1 MEDTALKFI
10 ASFQM
15 ALGSPVP
22 SSPVT
27 LLDGVSLPSVFAVSD
42 LAQASIAVAGSSL
55 ASFVALNS
63 GDPAPGVVV
72 DRNLASAWFAG
83 SIRPQGWELVPAWDT
98 VGGDYEC
105 RDGWIRL
112 HTNVLHHRAA
122 ALAVLA
128 VPEDRTAIAAA
139 VGTWSN
145 QELEHAVVA
154 AGGAAAAMRSITEW
168 QAHPQGRAVAGEPLM
183 WTQRT
188 SNAGRRSAR
197 LGSSERP
204 LDGIRVLDLTRVLA
218 GPVATRLLAGWGADV
233 LRIDLPDWDE
243 PAIVPEVTLGK
254 RCARLNLRTPDG
266 RSRFL
271 GLLGSADVLVHGYR
285 PDALDRLGLGDEV
298 RDDVCPGLIDVSLD
312 AYGWTGPWHQR
323 RGFDSLVQ
331 MSSGIADAGRIV
343 TGGDRPAP
351 LPVQALDHA
360 ADYLL
365 AAAAITGLTRRQIE
379 GTGSRWRTS
388 LAGVADLLIKAMPLQ
403 VPANPSSSPATCDPV
418 GPIER
423 TAWGDAL
430 RLPPP
435 LIVHGSPL
443 DWALPARRLG
453 ADRPQWLDRDN
464 E

>member
-1 MEDTALKFI
+1 MTDTTLKFI
-10 ASFQM
+10 ADFQT

-22 SSPVT
+22 SSAVE
-27 LLDGVSLPSVFAVSD
+27 LLDGGSLPSVLAVSD
-42 LAQASIAVAGSSL
+42 LAQASISVAGSSL

-63 GDPAPGVVV
+63 RDPAPSVVV
-72 DRNLASAWFAG
+72 DRDLASAWFAG
-83 SIRPQGWELVPAWDT
+83 SIRPQGWDLLPAWDA

-112 HTNVLHHRAA
+112 HTNAIHHRAA

-128 VPEDRTAIAAA
+128 VPEDRAAIAAA
-139 VGTWSN
+139 VATWST
-145 QELEHAVVA
+145 QDLENAVVA

-168 QAHPQGRAVAGEPLM
+168 QAHPQGRMVADEPLM

-188 SNAGRRSAR
+188 SIAVQRSAW
-197 LGSSERP
+197 LGNHERP
-204 LDGIRVLDLTRVLA
+204 LAGIRVLDLTRVLA
-218 GPVATRLLAGWGADV
+218 GPVATRLLAGWGAEV
-233 LRIDLPDWDE
+233 LRIDPPDWDE

-254 RCARLNLRTPDG
+254 RCARLNLRTAEG
-266 RSRFL
+266 RSLFL
-271 GLLGSADVLVHGYR
+271 KLLGSADVLVHGYR

-298 RDDVCPGLIDVSLD
+298 RDSVRPGLIDVSLD
-312 AYGWTGPWHQR
+312 AYGWTGPWQQR

-331 MSSGIADAGRIV
+331 MSSGIADAGRFM

-360 ADYLL
+360 AGYLL
-365 AAAAITGLTRRQIE
+365 AAAAITGLTQRQVE
-379 GTGSRWRTS
+379 STGSRWRTS
-388 LAGVADLLIKAMPLQ
+388 LARMADLLIKATPLQ
-403 VPANPSSSPATCDPV
+403 MPVDPSSPPATRDPV

-435 LIVHGSPL
+435 LVVHGSPL
-443 DWALPARRLG
+443 HWALPARRLG
-453 ADRPQWLDRDN
+453 SYRPQWVDRGN